1 MQNKNPLFII
11 PKQNIHMPKCSACG
25 KEVEAKKAL
34 FEKGAFFCSKACRK
48 KPGKKAVC
56 EGNVCRLE

>member
-1 MQNKNPLFII
+1 
-11 PKQNIHMPKCSACG
+11 MPKCSACG

-34 FEKGAFFCSKACRK
+34 FEKGAFFCSKTCRK